1 MFKNLKFSKNF
12 LVLFF
17 SVTAICFFLIDYT
30 READIWF
37 LLSHGRYVLNNGFPH
52 VDVLSMHTGL
62 NFVMQQWLSSVI
74 FYIVYN
80 YLGKIAFYIFIFLMN
95 LVITYLIYKLCVVI
109 SNKKFSSCFITV
121 ITMILLQRWY
131 IVPRPQIFTFIIL
144 IMVLIMLE
152 LYSSKRKKYINYMP
166 LLSVL
171 LINFHGSMWPMI
183 FVFCMPYV
191 AELILKK
198 DKDVFKLIGV
208 IIISLVA
215 GLINPYGLESLTYSI
230 NSYGLDSIRTIV
242 GEMRSFNLL
251 GEDFVVYWSFFTLL
265 IFFISNLLILK
276 YSKKKNIRVAH
287 LLLFYGTFFMALSS
301 LRNISLFII
310 ATLPFLVKYFEFKDI
325 NTFSLSKEWCINYV
339 VILIL
344 FIAVF
349 TSSIFSKKYEF
360 VHDVDEA
367 VIYLNEY
374 ASKDIKLYTEYS
386 FGSLFEYHGYKPYL
400 DSRAEVF
407 TKKMNNKEDIL
418 DEYIKFNLDKN
429 SRDKF
434 IKKYDF
440 DYYLIHSDYKE
451 LVNYL
456 INYQDIDYEL
466 VYAREYFYLVKKVSE

>member
-12 LVLFF
+12 IILFF
-17 SVTAICFFLIDYT
+17 IVSAICFFLIDYT
-30 READIWF
+30 KEADIWF

-52 VDVLSMHTGL
+52 TDILSMHTGL

-74 FYIVYN
+74 FYIIYN

-95 LVITYLIYKLCVVI
+95 LVITYLIYKLCLVI
-109 SNKKFSSCFITV
+109 SNKKFSSCFITL
-121 ITMILLQRWY
+121 ITIILLQRWY
-131 IVPRPQIFTFIIL
+131 IVPRPQIFTYIIL
-144 IMVLIMLE
+144 IMILIMLE

-171 LINFHGSMWPMI
+171 LINFHGSMWPML

-198 DKDVFKLIGV
+198 DKDVFRLIG
-208 IIISLVA
+208 IMIISLIVA
-215 GLINPYGLESLTYSI
+215 LINPYGLECLTYSI
-230 NSYGLDSIRTIV
+230 KSYGLDSIRAVV
-242 GEMRSFNLL
+242 GEMRAFNLT
-251 GEDFVVYWSFFTLL
+251 GEDFVVYWSAFTLL
-265 IFFISNLLILK
+265 LFFICNFIILK

-325 NTFSLSKEWCINYV
+325 NKFTLSKEWRINYGV
-339 VILIL
+339 LLIL
-344 FIAVF
+344 FVAVF
-349 TSSIFSKKYEF
+349 VTAIINKNYEF
-360 VHDVDEA
+360 VHAVDDA
-367 VIYLNEY
+367 VIYLNEN

-386 FGSLFEYHGYKPYL
+386 YGSVFEYHGYKPYL

-407 TKKMNNKEDIL
+407 VEKMNNKEDIL
-418 DEYIKFNLDKN
+418 DEYIQLCLDEN
-429 SRDKF
+429 FRDEF

-440 DYYLIHSDYKE
+440 DYFVIYSDYE
-451 LVNYL
+451 DIVNYL
-456 INYQDIDYEL
+456 LDYKDIDYEL
-466 VYAREYFYLVKKVSE
+466 VLSSECFYLVKKVSE

>member
-1 MFKNLKFSKNF
+1 M
-12 LVLFF
+12 
-17 SVTAICFFLIDYT
+17 
-30 READIWF
+30 
-37 LLSHGRYVLNNGFPH
+37 
-52 VDVLSMHTGL
+52 
-62 NFVMQQWLSSVI
+62 
-74 FYIVYN
+74 
-80 YLGKIAFYIFIFLMN
+80 
-95 LVITYLIYKLCVVI
+95 
-109 SNKKFSSCFITV
+109 
-121 ITMILLQRWY
+121 
-131 IVPRPQIFTFIIL
+131 
-144 IMVLIMLE
+144 
-152 LYSSKRKKYINYMP
+152 
-166 LLSVL
+166 
-171 LINFHGSMWPMI
+171 
-183 FVFCMPYV
+183 
-191 AELILKK
+191 
-198 DKDVFKLIGV
+198 
-208 IIISLVA
+208 
-215 GLINPYGLESLTYSI
+215 
-230 NSYGLDSIRTIV
+230 

-349 TSSIFSKKYEF
+349 TSSIISKKYEF

-367 VIYLNEY
+367 VVYLNEH

-456 INYQDIDYEL
+456 INYQEIDYEL